1 MKRLICCILII
12 LLLLPTT
19 AYSLDSQKTIAD
31 YPYVGTYANL
41 LPDII
46 HPDIEYINP
55 EMVVQD
61 AIISAVQP
69 VSFNEIGQSYYR
81 FSTEETQK
89 KAWAQAIYKSYT
101 LVDWRQFLSTNLVGD
116 ATYVFGTG
124 DIRKSY
130 SDTGSHTTLTADAEV
145 KRAFEIL
152 KNKAFVPENVSMNNY
167 QIWNSLASTE
177 DTVPRTYAIMSM
189 YMAMGKQYFL
199 PPIIS
204 HDNLDGQVL
213 PEDDIVAAVKDMKKT
228 SLFSLPDASRF
239 SYYSVLVKDAMHYI
253 YQAPTLVE
261 GYLWAA
267 LQDGII
273 SAPELTEKGRT
284 HLSNFASGKYAQPI
298 SALNFDKQ
306 GIPSL
311 SAQMEDGKS
320 YLLGQRIGVTDTIS
334 ANGGATNRLVVRTV
348 INPNALKNENM
359 TLIDFCVYLA
369 QVMHLQGEPV
379 LTATEQQMLV
389 AAYGN
394 RLPVAMSE
402 DYYKTILY
410 LVARGIVGEDIPVAS
425 FYEPL
430 TYRDMYVLL
439 SRVADPASRLT
450 FKYITI
456 PYDLSMAEEGF
467 MPLIP
472 SVSNLSVTDLEIEIS
487 NNNYYD
493 ILVKKGES
501 TLFLNK
507 NGKEEKPYISTQQ
520 DYGDPAYGKVLTSV
534 VPKDLYYHFR
544 IYTDYPRPAVSAK
557 QFTMSGKTYC
567 RYYLYADN
575 SDKKLTIQ
583 FEDDSNLANA
593 MLGGVY
599 IYDPKIQMLVKDEA
613 LTASVF
619 PRYEANGLRLN
630 SQKSTPDT
638 RDAWASSERSERPAR
653 ISRVLGNGIQA
664 YLTAADDEKVLTNVE
679 VTFKLKKNVDL
690 SKLTIAGTA
699 YSDWKNDMD
708 CPVRLL
714 SEDETGYILN
724 MTVETATPDDVLA
737 IVASQIVTEKPI
749 GDSVA
754 YVRRASTNDIYYS
767 IGFLEKELG
776 CSLMEFDNETYVLSF
791 PAEKILIKKTDAGW
805 LAYGTNSIIR
815 FMSNIPA
822 VKKRVNANNQSVEN
836 SFDNYLVHGYVV
848 EHYMRANYNKGWST
862 FIGTDGVLHIT
873 SLAADNRSSSD
884 ITDLTI
890 KKEDINIDLKIV
902 NNSKVYNLLSP
913 TLTDMS
919 DSFKPLYENVN
930 TKERYLDLR
939 AVPPN
944 LTNAITMWNISGTG
958 QITAGVISLVP
969 NHTFKA
975 SNDPTTLK
983 NAISRSDIV
992 IGQSTTFNYRYMQAS
1007 QWGTT
1012 LPDYGTSQIRTNGWI
1027 LTEYLRYDPDT
1038 FTLLYKLPDS
1048 GDLKG
1053 ILSDEAGY
1061 WRLPYAFD
1069 SKLNQ
1074 VVFINLPFMK
1084 SKDGEIKLLK
1094 SDIEM
1099 AILNKEISQIAE
1111 LVLNSAADEE
1121 NFGERQWLPVA
1132 PLSELFIQEAQ
1143 KPWFQSDFFG
1153 LKSFGYGLFE
1163 SIFKLSGNWNKIF
1176 VVGPYQLTE
1185 ISGNNAQ
1192 RLRFNLNQSIDKK
1205 GLPSWANLI
1214 YGDLKDDISKESP
1227 VYVLEF
1233 DSKSIILPASNTLS
1247 ADSRSKKSTNLA
1259 GKIVS
1264 LDASVG
1270 EGLKDALS
1278 TIFEN
1283 EKKLSRQLEE
1293 AEGII
1298 SIIYLFVIVVIP
1310 RFLILSLFLI
1320 EVLALVSKYKPVI
1333 WFAKRVFDPFK
1344 LASFGRTNIDE
1355 IRPWRFFICSSLG
1368 MVFIILVSREY
1379 ATMLVAKALES
1390 ILIFFRL

>member
-1 MKRLICCILII
+1 MKRLLCCIMIL

-19 AYSLDSQKTIAD
+19 AYSQNSPKTIAD
-31 YPYVGTYANL
+31 YPYVGTYTNL

-55 EMVVQD
+55 EMVVPE
-61 AIISAVQP
+61 AVISAVQP

-81 FSTEETQK
+81 FSSEETQK
-89 KAWAQAIYKSYT
+89 KSWAQAMYKSYT

-116 ATYVFGTG
+116 ATYVFDTG
-124 DIRKSY
+124 DVRKGN
-130 SDTGSHTTLTADAEV
+130 SDVGSHTTFTADAEV

-167 QIWNSLASTE
+167 QIWNSLAST
-177 DTVPRTYAIMSM
+177 DDIVPRTYAIMSM
-189 YMAMGKQYFL
+189 YMAMGKEYFL

-204 HDNLDGQVL
+204 HDDLDGQTL
-213 PEDDIVAAVKDMKKT
+213 PNNDIVAAVKDMKKT

-239 SYYSVLVKDAMHYI
+239 SYYSVLAKDAMHYI

-273 SAPELTEKGRT
+273 SVEELTEKGRT
-284 HLSNFASGKYAQPI
+284 HLSNFASGKYVQPI
-298 SALNFDKQ
+298 SPLNFDKL

-311 SAQMEDGKS
+311 STQMAEGKS
-320 YLLGQRIGVTDTIS
+320 YLLGQRVGLTDSVS
-334 ANGGATNRLVVRTV
+334 ANGGAANRLVVRTV
-348 INPNALKNENM
+348 VNPNALKNENM

-369 QVMHLQGEPV
+369 QVMHLQGETV
-379 LTATEQQMLV
+379 LTAAEQQMLV

-394 RLPVAMSE
+394 RLPIAMSE

-410 LVARGIVGEDIPVAS
+410 LVARGIIGDDIPVAS

-430 TYRDMYVLL
+430 TYRNMYVLL
-439 SRVADPASRLT
+439 SRVADPSSRLT
-450 FKYITI
+450 FKYVSI

-467 MPLIP
+467 MPLVP
-472 SVSNLSVTDLEIEIS
+472 SVSNLSITDLEIEIANS
-487 NNNYYD
+487 NYYD
-493 ILVKKGES
+493 ILVRKDDN

-507 NGKEEKPYISTQQ
+507 NGKEEKPYISRQQ
-520 DYGDPAYGKVLTSV
+520 DYGEPAYGKVLTSA
-534 VPKDLYYHFR
+534 VPKDSYYHFR

-557 QFTMSGKTYC
+557 QFTLNGKTYY

-583 FEDDSNLANA
+583 FEDDTNA
-593 MLGGVY
+593 APGGVY
-599 IYDPKIQMLVKDEA
+599 IYDARTQMLVKNEP

-619 PRYEANGLRLN
+619 ARYEANGLRLS
-630 SQKSTPDT
+630 SQKLNPDT
-638 RDAWASSERSERPAR
+638 R
-653 ISRVLGNGIQA
+653 ISRVFGDRIQA
-664 YLTAADDEKVLTNVE
+664 YLTSTDDEKVLTNVD
-679 VTFKLKKNVDL
+679 VTFKLKKDVDL
-690 SKLTIAGTA
+690 STLTIAGAT
-699 YSDWKNDMD
+699 YNDWKNDMD

-714 SEDETGYILN
+714 SEDDTGYILN
-724 MTVETATPDDVLA
+724 MTIETATPDDVLA
-737 IVASQIVTEKPI
+737 IVASQIITEKPI
-749 GDSVA
+749 GESVA
-754 YVRRASTNDIYYS
+754 YVRRAGTNDIYYS

-776 CSLMEFDNETYVLSF
+776 CSLLEFDNETYVLSF
-791 PAEKILIKKTDAGW
+791 PAEKILVKKTDAGW

-815 FMSNIPA
+815 FMTNIPA
-822 VKKRVNANNQSVEN
+822 VKKRVNTDNQTVEN

-873 SLAADNRSSSD
+873 SMATDNRSSSD
-884 ITDLTI
+884 IADLTI
-890 KKEDINIDLKIV
+890 EKEDLSIDLKIV

-919 DSFKPLYENVN
+919 DSFKLLYEDINSG
-930 TKERYLDLR
+930 ERYLDLR

-983 NAISRSDIV
+983 NAISRSDIA
-992 IGQSTTFNYRYMQAS
+992 IGQQAFFNYRYMQAS

-1012 LPDYGTSQIRTNGWI
+1012 LPNYGTSQIRTNGWI

-1038 FTLLYKLPDS
+1038 FTLLYKLPES
-1048 GDLKG
+1048 NDLAD

-1061 WRLPYAFD
+1061 WRLPYAYD
-1069 SKLNQ
+1069 DKLKQ
-1074 VVFINLPFMK
+1074 VVFINLPFLK
-1084 SKDGEIKLLK
+1084 ANKAEIKVLR
-1094 SDIEM
+1094 SDIEP
-1099 AILNKEISQIAE
+1099 AILNKDISQIAE
-1111 LVLNSAADEE
+1111 LVLSAADDEE
-1121 NFGERQWLPVA
+1121 NFGERQWFPVA
-1132 PLSELFIQEAQ
+1132 PLSELFIQEAEQ
-1143 KPWFQSDFFG
+1143 PWFKSDLFG
-1153 LKSFGYGLFE
+1153 LKFFGYGVFE
-1163 SIFKLSGNWNKIF
+1163 SIFKLNGNWNKVF

-1185 ISGNNAQ
+1185 TSGGNAQ
-1192 RLRFNLNQSIDKK
+1192 RLKFNLNQNIEMQ

-1214 YGDLKDDISKESP
+1214 YGDLKDDISKEAP

-1233 DSKSIILPASNTLS
+1233 DSKSIILPALNTLS
-1247 ADSRSKKSTNLA
+1247 ADSKSKKSTSLA
-1259 GKIVS
+1259 GRIVS
-1264 LDASVG
+1264 LDASID

-1278 TIFEN
+1278 AVFEN
-1283 EKKLSRQLEE
+1283 EKKLSQKLAE

-1298 SIIYLFVIVVIP
+1298 SIIYLFVIVIIP

-1320 EVLALVSKYKPVI
+1320 EILALVSTYRPVI

-1344 LASFGRTNIDE
+1344 LVSFGRTNIDE
-1355 IRPWRFFICSSLG
+1355 IRPWRFFICCSLG

-1379 ATMLVAKALES
+1379 ATMLVAKALEA
-1390 ILIFFRL
+1390 ILIFFRF

>member
-1 MKRLICCILII
+1 MLTPNI
-12 LLLLPTT
+12 
-19 AYSLDSQKTIAD
+19 AYSQDDQRTIAD
-31 YPYVGTYANL
+31 YPYAGTYVNL

-46 HPDIEYINP
+46 HPDINYINP
-55 EMVVQD
+55 EMVVQE
-61 AIISAVQP
+61 AVISAVQP

-89 KAWAQAIYKSYT
+89 KSWAQAMYKSYT

-124 DIRKSY
+124 DIRKG

-152 KNKAFVPENVSMNNY
+152 KNKAFVPENVSMDNF
-167 QIWNSLASTE
+167 QVWNSLTGAE

-189 YMAMGKQYFL
+189 YMAMGKEYFL

-204 HDNLDGQVL
+204 HNNLDGQKL
-213 PEDDIVAAVKDMKKT
+213 PDGDITASIKDMKKT

-239 SYYSVLVKDAMHYI
+239 SYYSVLVRDAMHYI

-273 SAPELTEKGRT
+273 SVEELTEKGRT

-298 SALNFDKQ
+298 SSFNIDKL

-311 SAQMEDGKS
+311 SAQMADGKS
-320 YLLGQRIGVTDTIS
+320 YLLGQRIGVTDAAN
-334 ANGGATNRLVVRTV
+334 ANGGTANRLVVRTV
-348 INPNALKNENM
+348 VNPNALKNENM

-379 LTATEQQMLV
+379 LTAAEQQMLV

-394 RLPVAMSE
+394 RLPIAMSE

-410 LVARGIVGEDIPVAS
+410 LVARGIVGDDIPVAS

-430 TYRDMYVLL
+430 TYRNMYVLL

-450 FKYITI
+450 FKYVTI
-456 PYDLSMAEEGF
+456 PFDLSMAEEGF
-467 MPLIP
+467 MPLTP
-472 SVSNLSVTDLEIEIS
+472 SISNLSITDLEIEIS
-487 NNNYYD
+487 NSGYYD
-493 ILVKKGES
+493 ILVKKDDN

-507 NGKEEKPYISTQQ
+507 SGKEEKPYISRQQ
-520 DYGDPAYGKVLTSV
+520 DYGDPAYGKVLTSA

-557 QFTMSGKTYC
+557 QFTVGGKTYY

-575 SDKKLTIQ
+575 SDKKLTLQ
-583 FEDDSNLANA
+583 FEDDSTNMAP
-593 MLGGVY
+593 GGVY
-599 IYDPKIQMLVKDEA
+599 IYDQKTQMLVKDEA

-619 PRYEANGLRLN
+619 PKYEANGLQLS
-630 SQKSTPDT
+630 SQKSTMDT
-638 RDAWASSERSERPAR
+638 RV
-653 ISRVLGNGIQA
+653 SRVFGDGIRA

-690 SKLTIAGTA
+690 SKLTIAGTT
-699 YSDWKNDMD
+699 YTDWKNDMD

-714 SEDETGYILN
+714 SEDNTGYILN

-776 CSLMEFDNETYVLSF
+776 CSLLEFDNETYVLSF
-791 PAEKILIKKTDAGW
+791 PAEKILVKKTDAGW
-805 LAYGTNSIIR
+805 LVYGTNSIIR

-822 VKKRVNANNQSVEN
+822 VKKRVNANNQTIEN

-873 SLAADNRSSSD
+873 SLADDNRSSSD
-884 ITDLTI
+884 FADLTI
-890 KKEDINIDLKIV
+890 EKEDLNIDLKIV

-919 DSFKPLYENVN
+919 DSFKPLYEDVN
-930 TKERYLDLR
+930 TGEKYLDLR

-992 IGQSTTFNYRYMQAS
+992 IGQSTSFNYRYMQAS
-1007 QWGTT
+1007 QWGTV
-1012 LPDYGTSQIRTNGWI
+1012 LPDYGNSQIRTNGWI
-1027 LTEYLRYDPDT
+1027 LTEYLRYDPAT
-1038 FTLLYKLPDS
+1038 FTLLYKLPNS
-1048 GDLKG
+1048 NDLQS
-1053 ILSDEAGY
+1053 ILADEAGY
-1061 WRLPYAFD
+1061 WRLPYAYD
-1069 SKLNQ
+1069 NKLKQ
-1074 VVFINLPFMK
+1074 VVFVNLPFLK
-1084 SKDGEIKLLK
+1084 DNDGEIKFLK
-1094 SDIEM
+1094 SDVEM
-1099 AILNKEISQIAE
+1099 AILDAGISEIAE
-1111 LVLNSAADEE
+1111 LALDAAADEE
-1121 NFGERQWLPVA
+1121 NFGERQWFPVA
-1132 PLSELFIQEAQ
+1132 PLSELFIQEADQ
-1143 KPWFQSDFFG
+1143 PWFKSDFFG

-1185 ISGNNAQ
+1185 MSGGNSQ
-1192 RLRFNLNQSIDKK
+1192 RLRFNLNQNIDKQ

-1233 DSKSIILPASNTLS
+1233 DSKSIILPALNTLS
-1247 ADSRSKKSTNLA
+1247 SDSRSKKSTNLA
-1259 GKIVS
+1259 DRIVS
-1264 LDASVG
+1264 LDATIG
-1270 EGLKDALS
+1270 DGLKDVLS

-1283 EKKLSRQLEE
+1283 EKKLSRKLED

-1310 RFLILSLFLI
+1310 RFLILSLFLVEI
-1320 EVLALVSKYKPVI
+1320 LALVSKYRPVI
-1333 WFAKRVFDPFK
+1333 WFSKKVFDPFK
-1344 LASFGRTNIDE
+1344 AASFGRTNIDE
-1355 IRPWRFFICSSLG
+1355 IRPWRFFICCSLG

-1379 ATMLVAKALES
+1379 ATMLVAKALEA
-1390 ILIFFRL
+1390 ILIFFRF